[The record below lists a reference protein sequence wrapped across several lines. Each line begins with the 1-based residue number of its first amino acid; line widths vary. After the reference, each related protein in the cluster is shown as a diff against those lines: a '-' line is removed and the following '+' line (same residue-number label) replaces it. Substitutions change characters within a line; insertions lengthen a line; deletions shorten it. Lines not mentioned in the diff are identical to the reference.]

1 MNIVNRLTRKVLA
14 AGFLSQRT
22 RILLAWPLACLVLGC
37 LVWGMTFAK
46 LREEKAKTRAY
57 AFHEASSLSKA
68 YAAQLARTVDQIDQ
82 ITLSLKYY
90 WQKTPGA
97 LDLQQQLQQG
107 LYPASAHL
115 WVTIVD
121 REGRPVTST
130 ININKNSPRVAN
142 REHFLAHKND
152 ASIGLRISAPVIG
165 NGLAKTVIL
174 FSRRL
179 DTADGTFDGLVVV
192 AAEPVYL
199 ASFTHGSTLSQ
210 GDFLSVTKGDGVML
224 ARKVGEGRDVLT
236 THFRS
241 VPVFQSDAGVVS
253 LSQEK
258 FVDKQSRIVAWQ
270 KIPAYPLVSTVGLA
284 EKGVF
289 AAYEDKARDY
299 VRIAAAIS
307 ILLVFSAIVVTRLSS
322 RMAAKRQQ
330 ADEAMKTFRLA
341 IDGAR
346 EGFYMVRAVYN
357 EHGCAV
363 DFVFEHCNERGA
375 ALLGLGRRQ
384 LVGVK
389 LSDIYKGDYADAL
402 AATFRLALETGFY
415 EDEFRVLPACL
426 AKASWIN
433 RKLVRSGDGL
443 AITLR
448 DISDVKGH
456 EEALS
461 RLANADA
468 VTSLPNRHWLVNYLP
483 TAVRQARHGGAALAL
498 LFVDLDDFKNI
509 NDTLGHASGDQLLRA
524 MALRLKS
531 LVRPQDHVV
540 RLGGDEFTVIL
551 ERVESDDAVSHV
563 ADRIIMSLREPFL
576 LAGASSHVVHASI
589 GISMFPRDGADG
601 ETLLKHADIAMYAVK
616 ANGKGQWAFYQPQL
630 SRNLALRLDKEQALR
645 QAFECDQFV
654 LHYQPRVDTF
664 SGELRSLEAL
674 VRWQHPQHGLIPPDE
689 FIPLAEGNG
698 SIVQLGELVI
708 EKTCAQLAAWKAQGL
723 PLVPVSIN
731 VSPRQ
736 FDRGDV
742 SHFLAAC
749 MARHGIAP
757 SLVEVEITES
767 CMMGADPAVA
777 ARLAAMAA
785 LGVKLLVD
793 DFGTGYSSLAL
804 LKQFD
809 MDVLK
814 VDRIFTA
821 RLGKDKDDEAFFRA
835 ILSMAHVLG
844 MSVVAEGVETLE
856 QLSALQALSCDE
868 VQGYLI
874 SRPVA
879 ASAIPALM
887 HQRYL
892 GPLAKG
898 TGRHSAILPR
908 KFAEKNN

>member
-1 MNIVNRLTRKVLA
+1 MNTVNRLTRKVLT

-57 AFHEASSLSKA
+57 AYHEASSLSKA

-90 WQKTPGA
+90 WQENPGA
-97 LDLQQQLQQG
+97 LNLQQQLQQG

-121 REGRPVTST
+121 RDGKPVTST
-130 ININKNSPRVAN
+130 INIKKNSPRVAN

-152 ASIGLRISAPVIG
+152 ASIGLRISAPVTG
-165 NGLAKTVIL
+165 QGLAKTVIL

-199 ASFTHGSTLSQ
+199 ASFTHGSALSQ
-210 GDFLSVTKGDGVML
+210 WDFLSVTKGDGVML
-224 ARKVGEGRDVLT
+224 ARKVGEGRDFLNA
-236 THFRS
+236 HFRTI
-241 VPVFQSDAGVVS
+241 PAFETDEGVVS
-253 LSQEK
+253 MPQEK
-258 FVDKQSRIVAWQ
+258 FIDNQARIVAWQ
-270 KIPAYPLVSTVGLA
+270 KIKAYPLVSTVGLA
-284 EKGVF
+284 EKEVF
-289 AAYEDKARDY
+289 AAYEDRARAY

-307 ILLVFSAIVVTRLSS
+307 ILLVFSAIGVARLSS
-322 RMAAKRQQ
+322 RMAARRQQ
-330 ADEAMKTFRLA
+330 ADEARKTFRLA

-346 EGFYMVRAVYN
+346 EGFYMVRALYN

-363 DFVFEHCNERGA
+363 DFLFEHCNERGA
-375 ALLGLGRRQ
+375 ALLGLGRGQ
-384 LVGVK
+384 LVGEK
-389 LSDIYKGDYADAL
+389 LSGLYIRDYAEAL
-402 AATFRLALETGFY
+402 AVTFRLALETGFH
-415 EDEFRVLPACL
+415 EDEFKVPQASLV
-426 AKASWIN
+426 KASWIH

-461 RLANADA
+461 RLANGDA
-468 VTSLPNRHWLVNYLP
+468 VTGLPNRHWLVNYLP
-483 TAVRQARHGGAALAL
+483 TALQQAGHNGAALAL

-509 NDTLGHASGDQLLRA
+509 NDTLGHASGDELLRA
-524 MALRLKS
+524 VALRLKS
-531 LVRPQDHVV
+531 LIRPQDHVV

-551 ERVESDDAVSHV
+551 ECVECVESDDAVSHV
-563 ADRIIMSLREPFL
+563 AERVISSLREPFL
-576 LAGASSHVVHASI
+576 LADASSHVVHVSI

-616 ANGKGQWAFYQPQL
+616 ANGKGHWAFYQPQL
-630 SRNLALRLDKEQALR
+630 SRNLAVRLDKEQALR
-645 QAFECDQFV
+645 QALEFDQFM

-664 SGELRSLEAL
+664 TGELRSLEAL
-674 VRWQHPQHGLIPPDE
+674 VRWDHPKQGLIPPNE

-708 EKTCAQLAAWKAQGL
+708 EQTCAQLAAWKAQGL

-742 SHFLAAC
+742 SEFLAAC
-749 MARHGIAP
+749 MARHGIGP
-757 SLVEVEITES
+757 SLIEIEITES

-777 ARLAAMAA
+777 SKLAA
-785 LGVKLLVD
+785 LGSLGVQLLVD

-809 MDVLK
+809 MDLLK
-814 VDRIFTA
+814 VDRTFTA
-821 RLGKDKDDEAFFRA
+821 RLGKDKDDEAIFKA

-874 SRPVA
+874 SRPVP
-879 ASAIPALM
+879 ASEIPALM
-887 HQRYL
+887 HKRYL
-892 GPLAKG
+892 GPFPKAQG
-898 TGRHSAILPR
+898 DARA
-908 KFAEKNN
+908 